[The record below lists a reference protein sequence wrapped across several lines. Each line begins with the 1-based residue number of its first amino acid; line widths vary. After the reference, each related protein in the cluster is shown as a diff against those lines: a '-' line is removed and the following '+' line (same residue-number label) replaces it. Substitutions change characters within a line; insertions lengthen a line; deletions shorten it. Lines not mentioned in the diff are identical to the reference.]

1 MVRKKKFEKD
11 SVEDKH
17 KKTSADWLKTA
28 GYLDTKEQDA
38 INYTFLLPKKQKK
51 TKLLLTLAILLDLR

>member
-17 KKTSADWLKTA
+17 KKTSDWLKTA